1 MPAPQNA
8 FKAALNSGQPQ
19 MGCWVGLADAYT
31 AEITASA
38 GFDWLLIDCEH
49 APNDL
54 RSMMAQLKVVEASTS
69 KPVVRVPI
77 GETWMIKQFLDAGAQ
92 SLLVPMV
99 ESKAQAE
106 ELVSAVRYP
115 PVGVRGVGSAL
126 ARASGFSAIPDYLTT
141 ADGEI
146 CLLLQVE
153 NRAGLADLDGI
164 LSVDGVDG
172 VFIGPS
178 DLAADMG
185 HLGDPMHPEVVAAIL
200 DAMKRIKAAG
210 KAPGILTTNLDF
222 ARTCLELGATFV
234 ATSIDVTLYAAA
246 IRGAARQAKELLGS
260 VEG

>member
-8 FKAALNSGQPQ
+8 FKAAMKSGQPQ

-54 RSMMAQLKVVEASTS
+54 RSMMAQLTVVEASGS

-92 SLLVPMV
+92 TLLVPMV

-106 ELVSAVRYP
+106 DLVSAVRYP

-126 ARASGFSAIPDYLTT
+126 ARASHFSAISDYLTT
-141 ADGEI
+141 ADSEI
-146 CLLLQVE
+146 CLLVQVE
-153 NRAGLADLDGI
+153 NRAGLVELDAI
-164 LSVDGVDG
+164 LSVEGVDG

-185 HLGDPMHPEVVAAIL
+185 HLGDPMHPEVVAVIL
-200 DAMKRIKAAG
+200 DALKRIKAAG
-210 KAPGILTTNLDF
+210 KAPGILTTNFDF
-222 ARTCLELGATFV
+222 ARACLELGATFV